1 MTSSPVAIGARDP
14 SRGRPIPLRFRGR
27 GPWRGVC
34 SLPRVKIAA
43 TTLCALVLAVLGGC
57 SAPAT
62 HHDDEPVETSSEAL
76 SASDPVSAAVGQS
89 CSTTSVK
96 GLAQQLVDEIQCMR
110 PGTLARI
117 DTTPG
122 LSLGPAVFP
131 WMQAPAA
138 SALASARS
146 ARGKTMAINSALRTL
161 PQQYLLYRWY
171 QTGRCGIG
179 LAARPGTSNHE
190 SALAVDVQ
198 DDAGWRSAMS
208 SKGFRWLGASDP
220 VHFDYTGAG
229 VVDLRGLSVKAF
241 QRLWNRNH
249 PTDTIAEDGD
259 YGPATEARLAKAPV
273 GGFAQGA
280 SSVPANHVYRT
291 DPDHVP
297 VPKGS
302 KVILY
307 VSKGPSGTNDACKG
321 IHPPKWCLVRI
332 TDILVPT
339 LMPSFTVPVGP
350 GH

>member
-1 MTSSPVAIGARDP
+1 MKT
-14 SRGRPIPLRFRGR
+14 
-27 GPWRGVC
+27 
-34 SLPRVKIAA
+34 AA
-43 TTLCALVLAVLGGC
+43 TTLCALVLAALGGC

-280 SSVPANHVYRT
+280 SCTPTHAKPSDAAKPDASADDPDPPAPTGSLPTEVPVVPDATEPPPATDAPAPT
-291 DPDHVP
+291 DPA
-297 VPKGS
+297 
-302 KVILY
+302 
-307 VSKGPSGTNDACKG
+307 PSAEAGCRAAPSRPTDAA
-321 IHPPKWCLVRI
+321 LVAAAGLAIAAAVARRRGRRPRR
-332 TDILVPT
+332 DR
-339 LMPSFTVPVGP
+339 
-350 GH
+350 